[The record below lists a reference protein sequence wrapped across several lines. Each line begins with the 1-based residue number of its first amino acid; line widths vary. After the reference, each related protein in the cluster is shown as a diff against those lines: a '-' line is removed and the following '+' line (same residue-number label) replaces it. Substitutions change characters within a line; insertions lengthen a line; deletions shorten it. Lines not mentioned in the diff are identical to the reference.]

1 MLPAGTGTTLKP
13 TDSDTFLLAKA
24 KPGVPFVYY
33 MGSEWTKRPGGAGDA
48 AGWTK
53 ALQEEARD
61 LAAPVKVVLSPK
73 K

>member
-1 MLPAGTGTTLKP
+1 LV
-13 TDSDTFLLAKA
+13 AKA
-24 KPGVPFVYY
+24 RPGVPFVYY

-61 LAAPVKVVLSPK
+61 LAAPVKVVLSPRK
-73 K
+73 